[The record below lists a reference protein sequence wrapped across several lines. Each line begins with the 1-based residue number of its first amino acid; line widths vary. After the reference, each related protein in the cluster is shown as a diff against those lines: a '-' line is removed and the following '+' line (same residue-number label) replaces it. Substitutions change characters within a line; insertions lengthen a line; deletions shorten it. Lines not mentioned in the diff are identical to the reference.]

1 LLDSQSAL
9 KFERSFDK
17 IIFEDESCKDKSEA
31 LMANYETTTIT
42 KKYHDAIVDWQQKNF
57 PELAILEKHWDD
69 YFKGVP
75 PFELVAKVGNLKSE
89 TVEIGQYAGRK
100 RFERAKEMVG
110 NAFFSARDIIRAQC
124 STELGSIQQHRL
136 TLDRA
141 VTDKGKFAV
150 LRIMAEEL
158 RHAYQ
163 MFWVLDQDATWKKPG
178 LGDVA
183 KQTIEE
189 LLSMELGGHVLDAF
203 NIDFGNFLDNVTYA
217 TVIDLVGKYQLEM
230 QQVFSY
236 APMARSMGPMLQ
248 EEAFHL
254 GSGRTL
260 LKEIALMA
268 ARGEGDYSFEEVQ
281 KALNLWYPRGL
292 EMFGNERGG
301 ETAVTFGFKD
311 KTNGTAQGEYTEE
324 VRGVVRNINVAVVQQ
339 RAPNVSREDAHKLI
353 DEVEATGDTKQGFKP
368 EDLLVLP
375 SQKFFRKR
383 GFDDFVFMPY
393 DVRGQLLTES
403 GKPLSSESYLG
414 YLATVLPERF
424 IGSREHKKFVD
435 QMNEHNRSK
444 AA

>member
-1 LLDSQSAL
+1 
-9 KFERSFDK
+9 
-17 IIFEDESCKDKSEA
+17 
-31 LMANYETTTIT
+31 MANYTTTTIT
-42 KKYHDAIVDWQQKNF
+42 PKYHDAIVDWQKKNF
-57 PELAILEKHWDD
+57 PELAILEKRWDD

-75 PFELVAKVGNLKSE
+75 PFQLVAKVGDLKNE
-89 TVEIGQYAGRK
+89 TIEVGQYAGRK

-163 MFWVLDQDATWKKPG
+163 MFWVLDQDPTWKKPG

-183 KQTIEE
+183 HQTIEE
-189 LLSMELGGHVLDAF
+189 LLSMELGSHVLDAF
-203 NIDFGNFLDNVTYA
+203 NIDFNNFLDNVTYA

-260 LKEIALMA
+260 LKEIAQMA

-292 EMFGNERGG
+292 EMFGNEHGG

-311 KTNGTAQGEYTEE
+311 RTNGTAQSQYIEE
-324 VRGVVRNINVAVVQQ
+324 VRGVVRNINVAIVQE
-339 RAPNVSREDAHKLI
+339 RIAGISREDAHRLI
-353 DEVEATGDTKQGFKP
+353 DEIEVTGDPKRGIKP
-368 EDLLVLP
+368 EELLFLP
-375 SQKFFRKR
+375 SVKFFRKR
-383 GFDDFVFMPY
+383 GLEEIIFRPY
-393 DVRGQLLTES
+393 DLRGNLITED
-403 GKPLSSESYLG
+403 GKPLSPDG
-414 YLATVLPERF
+414 YLRYLSAVLPERF
-424 IGSREHKKFVD
+424 IGSREYNKYVA
-435 QMNEHNRSK
+435 QMREFYASL

>member
-1 LLDSQSAL
+1 MS
-9 KFERSFDK
+9 
-17 IIFEDESCKDKSEA
+17 
-31 LMANYETTTIT
+31 YTTTTIT
-42 KKYHDAIVDWQQKNF
+42 PKYHDAIVEWQQKNF
-57 PELAILEKHWDD
+57 TELDILLKHWDE

-75 PFELVAKVGNLKSE
+75 PFQLVAKVGELNSDIIG
-89 TVEIGQYAGRK
+89 IGQYAGKK

-110 NAFFSARDIIRAQC
+110 NAFFSARDIVRAQC

-141 VTDKGKFAV
+141 VSDKGKFAV

-163 MFWVLDQDATWKKPG
+163 MFWVLDQDPTWKKPG

-203 NIDFGNFLDNVTYA
+203 NIDFNDFLDNVTYA

-254 GSGRTL
+254 GSGRKL
-260 LKEIALMA
+260 LKEIGQMA
-268 ARGEGDYSFEEVQ
+268 ARGEGDYSVEDLQ
-281 KALNLWYPRGL
+281 RAMNLWFPRGL
-292 EMFGNERGG
+292 EMFGNEHGG

-311 KTNGTAQGEYTEE
+311 KTNGTAQAEYVEE
-324 VRGVVRNINVAVVQQ
+324 VLGVVRNVNVAMVQE
-339 RAPNVSREDAHKLI
+339 RLPGISREEAHALI
-353 DEVEATGDTKQGFKP
+353 DAVEREGDPKRGIKP
-368 EDLLVLP
+368 EDLLSLP
-375 SQKFFRKR
+375 EKSFFRKR
-383 GFDDFVFMPY
+383 GPEEIIFRPY
-393 DVRGQLLTES
+393 DVRGQLLTED
-403 GKPLSSESYLG
+403 GKPLTPDG
-414 YLATVLPERF
+414 YLRYLSTVLPSKF
-424 IGSREHKKFVD
+424 IGSREYNKYVD
-435 QMNEHNRSK
+435 QMREYYCTKS
-444 AA
+444 